1 MPKVSD
7 VAVIFEGGGMR
18 NSYTAGC
25 VDQLLEHDIE
35 FGWAGGVSAGC
46 THTVNFL
53 SRDRERNFRTFV
65 EFGPHPSTGGV
76 VSLLQGKGY
85 FNAKYIYEEIGQP
98 EAALPYNFEA
108 FLANDTDMSIQATRA
123 DDGEPVVW
131 DKQDMVELIDL
142 MRRVRASSTLPF
154 IMPIATVDGQEYID
168 GALSGSGGIPVDLA
182 EKAGYEKFLVI
193 RTKPRGYVRP
203 EVSRP
208 GMLRQVLR
216 RRPAVAEAMITRP
229 AKYNATVDYINELE
243 RQGKA
248 KVFYPENMQITAT
261 ERRSEKIKESFNLG
275 VAQTKREWD
284 DWMAFLGL

>member
-25 VDQLLEHDIE
+25 VDQLLEHDIR

-53 SRDRERNFRTFV
+53 SRDRDRSVRTFV

-85 FNAKYIYEEIGQP
+85 FNAKYLYEELGKP
-98 EAALPYNFEA
+98 EAALPYDFDA
-108 FLANDTDMSIQATRA
+108 FLADDTEMCIQATRA
-123 DDGEPVVW
+123 KDGEAVIW
-131 DKQDMVELIDL
+131 EKQEMSELLHL
-142 MRRVRASSTLPF
+142 MQRVRASSTLPF
-154 IMPIATVDGQEYID
+154 IMPMAMVDGVEYID
-168 GALSGSGGIPVDLA
+168 GALSGSGGIPIDLA
-182 EKAGYEKFLVI
+182 EKAGYEKFLII
-193 RTKPRGYVRP
+193 RTKPRSYVRP

-208 GMLRQVLR
+208 GVLRQVLR
-216 RRPAVAEAMITRP
+216 RRPAIAEAMISRP
-229 AKYNATVDYINELE
+229 AKYNATVDHINELE
-243 RQGKA
+243 RKGRA
-248 KVFYPENMQITAT
+248 KVFYPENLQITAT
-261 ERRSEKIKESFNLG
+261 ERRSEKIREAFDLG

-284 DWMAFLGL
+284 GWMKFLGL